1 VGGESYMQGKVKLSH
16 AIWEC
21 PPTH

>member
-21 PPTH
+21 PPTD